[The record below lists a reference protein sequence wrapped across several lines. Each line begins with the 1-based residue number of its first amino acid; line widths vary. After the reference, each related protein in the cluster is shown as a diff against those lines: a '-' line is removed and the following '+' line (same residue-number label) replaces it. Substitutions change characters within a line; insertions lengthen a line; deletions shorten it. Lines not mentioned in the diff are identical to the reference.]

1 MNAIGILG
9 GTFDPIHFGHLRMA
23 IDLQEALQL
32 SQVRF
37 VPCYQPVHRKPP
49 EATIED
55 RCAMVEL
62 AIRDEPGLQVDRCEI
77 DRQGLSYTIDTVRF
91 LEEKYPHDALCL
103 ILGSD
108 ALIGFTSWHEWEC
121 ILEKAHLI
129 IAHRPHFQLPTQGKI
144 GKVVK
149 KHATDQWEDLHEKK
163 AGCIYFRGVTQLEI
177 SATDIRRQFLG
188 QVNPRF
194 LLPDSVL
201 EYIQAHKI
209 YQALE

>member
-108 ALIGFTSWHEWEC
+108 SLIGFTSWHEWEC